1 MRWAGGRCFHV
12 TECFGLRLANGG
24 FDSKH
29 PLSVIS
35 LWPEVCIKCSWFNSV
50 KACST
55 LTTWA
60 LLTVAANPSCVSGFG
75 RLLASCF
82 EIVGPVSL
90 MVDLEPMEK
99 RGKEL
104 PAGYALLRRLKAK
117 LGTRLV
123 DLILGDDLY
132 LNAPFFN
139 LCLGEMKSDVLV
151 KTDERGLRIIQDAEG
166 LFRAKDDPACD
177 IVTVCGVDTMRR
189 RSYQITQAGGVF
201 SRWHRH
207 TTDGCQSRRG
217 RYYVPAKC

>member
-1 MRWAGGRCFHV
+1 MGAMGWRSLLSCDRMLRTPVGKRW
-12 TECFGLRLANGG
+12 

-29 PLSVIS
+29 PLSVIP
-35 LWPEVCIKCSWFNSV
+35 LWPEVCIKYSWFNSV
-50 KACST
+50 KTCST

-117 LGTRLV
+117 LGTGFV
-123 DLILGDDLY
+123 DLILGDGLY

-151 KTDERGLRIIQDAEG
+151 KTDEYRPSHYTR
-166 LFRAKDDPACD
+166 
-177 IVTVCGVDTMRR
+177 CGG
-189 RSYQITQAGGVF
+189 A
-201 SRWHRH
+201 
-207 TTDGCQSRRG
+207 
-217 RYYVPAKC
+217 VPS

>member
-1 MRWAGGRCFHV
+1 MGAMGWGGCFHV
-12 TECFGLRLANGG
+12 SECFGLRLANGG

-29 PLSVIS
+29 PPSMIPP
-35 LWPEVCIKCSWFNSV
+35 WPEVCIKYSWFNPV
-50 KACST
+50 KTCST

-82 EIVGPVSL
+82 EIVGSVSL

-117 LGTRLV
+117 LGTGFV
-123 DLILGDDLY
+123 DLILGDGLY

-151 KTDERGLRIIQDAEG
+151 KTDERGSSHHTRCGGSVATRLRHCHG
-166 LFRAKDDPACD
+166 LW
-177 IVTVCGVDTMRR
+177 G
-189 RSYQITQAGGVF
+189 
-201 SRWHRH
+201 
-207 TTDGCQSRRG
+207 
-217 RYYVPAKC
+217 